1 MEIWHLILSF
11 VTQIES
17 CKWLPGQFL
26 KSYRHG
32 SEADEMHTSKN
43 DSHWPCHSYLWTCLS
58 ERDSHQH
65 KGFRD
70 SSIGIWKQYKRCQE
84 NMKRLKALEEVKKCR
99 NVKSLF
105 CHDAACEEALARHN
119 PLPSAGALGEMYWDR
134 ANADDTNRIQLGF
147 SQHSSFARK
156 RARTRIDPIVSL
168 QRCTCW
174 AVAKSTLF
182 RHFTMLW
189 DKACCAYNC
198 ATYHDYWSEDYYWGK
213 ALDDGVK
220 HRAFSWTWFN
230 DGEYK
235 QM

>member
-1 MEIWHLILSF
+1 MLRRGGCWNSWPPGYPLYRYMYPRLYTSVARVKRSVLNGYTSGSGIQYF

-58 ERDSHQH
+58 QRDSHQH

-182 RHFTMLW
+182 RVFH
-189 DKACCAYNC
+189 N
-198 ATYHDYWSEDYYWGK
+198 
-213 ALDDGVK
+213 AL
-220 HRAFSWTWFN
+220 R
-230 DGEYK
+230 
-235 QM
+235 